1 MSFLPLGETVKIF
14 CEFSNS
20 SSKTATPKVK
30 LQQKQTF
37 YTHSKR
43 NRKMAIKT
51 LACVSGEPVGAQVSY
66 VRTEIML
73 AIPSSASLTIS
84 ECSILV
90 VDYIIEVST
99 CDGLRSHGC
108 IDNPVYLSCSDSK
121 SLFGSISFFIH

>member
-1 MSFLPLGETVKIF
+1 M
-14 CEFSNS
+14 
-20 SSKTATPKVK
+20 K

-73 AIPSSASLTIS
+73 AIPSSTSLTTQSAAFWLLITLLR
-84 ECSILV
+84 LV
-90 VDYIIEVST
+90 PVMGWEVMDVLIIQFTSAVQT
-99 CDGLRSHGC
+99 AKACLD
-108 IDNPVYLSCSDSK
+108 PF
-121 SLFGSISFFIH
+121 LFLFIKI